1 MKQRIVLIADSG
13 KVITDGKIYGR
24 QIFLSEDRSSDGF
37 FEISEEAYHR
47 LSDESEEAPI
57 V

>member
-1 MKQRIVLIADSG
+1 MKQRIILVADSG

-24 QIFLSEDRSSDGF
+24 QIFLSEDRSAEDF

-47 LSDESEEAPI
+47 LYDESEGDS
-57 V
+57 VV

>member
-1 MKQRIVLIADSG
+1 MKQRIILVADSG

-24 QIFLSEDRSSDGF
+24 QIFLSEDRSAEDF

-47 LSDESEEAPI
+47 LYDESEGFS
-57 V
+57 VV